1 MLSSGESFNIVLSL
15 KGCKNILLLRNKDTS
30 LTEPCISDTKLSFK
44 IKTAVCIVFYAQRK
58 MIKPKM
64 HEINFKSTV
73 KMCFAFKQE
82 LITAAI
88 KDY

>member
-1 MLSSGESFNIVLSL
+1 
-15 KGCKNILLLRNKDTS
+15 
-30 LTEPCISDTKLSFK
+30 
-44 IKTAVCIVFYAQRK
+44 